1 LILFRAGGCSEKL
14 LVRTAGQHE
23 PLASCRTAKQNCPG
37 GQFCAHRRGTN
48 RRHRAGGEDRR
59 TARTSGF
66 VPNCQAKL
74 ARRAV
79 LREPLR
85 HQPTT
90 PSRRRGPQH
99 STNLWLRAV
108 LPSKTGQEGSF
119 ARTVAAPTD
128 DTEQEARTATQH
140 EPLASCCV
148 AKQNWPG
155 GQFCAQVSNF
165 PTALE
170 LRECRTAPCR
180 WAGRASA

>member
-1 LILFRAGGCSEKL
+1 MQRWGWVDPLSGRRL
-14 LVRTAGQHE
+14 LRETVG
-23 PLASCRTAKQNCPG
+23 K
-37 GQFCAHRRGTN
+37 
-48 RRHRAGGEDRR
+48 DRR

-74 ARRAV
+74 SRRAV
-79 LREPLR
+79 LRSPSR

-90 PSRRRGPQH
+90 PSRRRGPQD
-99 STNLWLRAV
+99 STNLWLRAE
-108 LPSKTGQEGSF
+108 LPSKTGQKGSF

-155 GQFCAQVSNF
+155 GQFCANRCGTNRRHRAGGEDRN
-165 PTALE
+165 TARTSGFVLCCQAKLARRAV
-170 LRECRTAPCR
+170 LR
-180 WAGRASA
+180 SSQ